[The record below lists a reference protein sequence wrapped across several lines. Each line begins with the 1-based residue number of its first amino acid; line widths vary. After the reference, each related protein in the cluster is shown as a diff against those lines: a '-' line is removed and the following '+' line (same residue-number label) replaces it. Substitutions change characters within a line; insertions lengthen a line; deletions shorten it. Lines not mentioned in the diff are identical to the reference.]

1 MTNIV
6 SAGWFRDRPFPASN
20 LPASQQAWRVKVEK
34 RLQAVGDVA
43 ASSQSEAARAVGR
56 WSAYTGQIDTL
67 SSRVDSAQSQA
78 QSVAE
83 VAYDSV
89 TWSLDRPVSPADD
102 GSVAGADVPRNPDA
116 TWFVYEDKR
125 LADGRTERQV
135 KETWRWVPPTYL
147 DGDTSG
153 EWVQQRFGTAT
164 LGSEAIDLS
173 NLNKALSD
181 NISEAAGA
189 VDELKQSAQ
198 QALEAAQSAEQAAK
212 EAKKAANDAAQGAG
226 ADGHTIVSPTE
237 PQGADRKPGNLWIN
251 TANGKAEPYMF
262 DAASDTWKPIDT
274 QAARDAA
281 QKALEA
287 DQKAQRALDAANSA
301 SDKALAAELAA
312 QRAQQAANG
321 KNRIFYTKDK
331 PTLDGRVA
339 GDMWFDTDDNYKA
352 HIYDPAAQ
360 DFVVLEFGVDTS
372 ALEARVGEVEQ
383 KVEKAQQ
390 EALKSLEQAL
400 SATGEKRLFTGPF
413 PLDEG
418 DVGDYWIAPDGA
430 LYRLKRKKP

>member
-1 MTNIV
+1 MTTIV
-6 SAGWFRDRPFPASN
+6 SQGWFKDRPFPASN
-20 LPASQQAWRVKVEK
+20 LPTSQQAWRVEVEK
-34 RLQAVGDVA
+34 RLLAIGDVA
-43 ASSQSEAARAVGR
+43 SASRSEASRAVGR

-67 SSRVDSAQSQA
+67 SSRVDVAQSQA
-78 QSVAE
+78 QSVAD

-153 EWVQQRFGTAT
+153 EWVMQKFGTAT

-173 NLNKALSD
+173 NLNKSLSD

-189 VDELKQSAQ
+189 VDELKQSAK
-198 QALEAAQSAEQAAK
+198 QALDAAKAAEQAAK
-212 EAKKAANDAAQGAG
+212 EAKQAANDALQGAG

-237 PQGADRKPGNLWIN
+237 PQGADRKAGNLWIN
-251 TANGKAEPYMF
+251 TANGKAEPYMY
-262 DAASDTWKPIDT
+262 DQPSDTWKPVDT
-274 QAARDAA
+274 PAAREAA

-287 DQKAQRALDAANSA
+287 DRKAQQAL
-301 SDKALAAELAA
+301 DKALSAEDKAKAAELAA
-312 QRAQQAANG
+312 HRAQDAANG

-352 HIYDPAAQ
+352 YIYDAARQ

-372 ALEARVGEVEQ
+372 ALDARIGEVEQ
-383 KVEKAQQ
+383 KVEKVQQ
-390 EALKSLEQAL
+390 ETLKSLEAAL
-400 SATGEKRLFTGPF
+400 SATGEHRLFTGPF
-413 PLDEG
+413 PPDQG
-418 DVGDYWIAPDGA
+418 DVGDYWIGPDGV
-430 LYRLKRKKP
+430 LYRLKNKKP